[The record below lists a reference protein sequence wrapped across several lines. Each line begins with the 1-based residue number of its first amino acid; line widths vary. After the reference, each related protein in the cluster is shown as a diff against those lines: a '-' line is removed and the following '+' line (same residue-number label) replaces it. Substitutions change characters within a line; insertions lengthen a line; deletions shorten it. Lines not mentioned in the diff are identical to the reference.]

1 MDLISAIKSAIDGC
15 ALLILGAGFSR
26 NAYNLRHCSM
36 PSADGLRKLIYSEIC
51 HEDMDS
57 ISKEDWED
65 LEDLVDRC
73 VEEGRSDEL
82 CQFLKECFIQN
93 PSSLSPSSDEQTV
106 LQLPWRRIYS
116 TNYDNVAENYSR
128 SCGLPRIPVTLD
140 KPIREHRLDSV
151 IVHLNGYIEELTPSS
166 LNNSFK
172 LSASSYLDTDFSS
185 NEWVQLLKSD
195 IDAATA
201 VILIGVSG
209 KSDLDLK
216 RLIYN
221 DGQYKDKIIFID
233 ISKRPHDTRLKFG
246 AIETIGLR
254 GLATE
259 IEDIKATHIKNSTP
273 FLYSCFERFN
283 YSDTLHTP
291 YIDSTAR
298 RMLFEK
304 GIIDTD
310 ILKNH
315 ISDNEYLFSRTEITS
330 LLELMQTSKIR
341 CACITAHLANG
352 KTCFLNLLSAILLSI
367 GWDVFFYQ
375 HENVHLQEELDSFRN
390 TQRSTAIIVESY
402 HLYFSLLGRMRRVMD
417 NPKIVLILSSR
428 TGIHNSV
435 NRRLSEV
442 LEVSEDFIQEFNLDK
457 LAPQDINSFVDLL
470 DKGDYL
476 LNQRSLSHPEKNFL
490 ISRHCNSSVSAALLK
505 YVHSQTV
512 RERLAESVQLIS
524 TDLTAQKIVISTF
537 ILQMLSIDLNA
548 NELYSILDIKGLP
561 QSTLNNSGFQD
572 LIEIKSG
579 KITSHST
586 VLAQYIISQQPPTTI
601 LQSMEVMNQHA
612 ERIFSA
618 DKKHAIRAAFITYS
632 NLNLLI
638 LHHARNEFINC
649 KILEYY
655 YNLSQSR
662 IYDDNPFFWLQ
673 YAIASMELP
682 DYPRANSLLQK
693 AYDCAN
699 QRSNF
704 DTFQIDTQYARFIL
718 ENACVEGS
726 TSPYNDFIVASTY
739 WDKAVKSSKS
749 NPRLVIC
756 QVVKA
761 YPEFFSK
768 YHGVLSSEEK
778 NKLLIDTQKFID
790 LAQQNNIFS
799 RQHNRPSEIIGEDD
813 LNTLGQLKKD
823 ILQSECVPVLL

>member
-1 MDLISAIKSAIDGC
+1 
-15 ALLILGAGFSR
+15 
-26 NAYNLRHCSM
+26 
-36 PSADGLRKLIYSEIC
+36 
-51 HEDMDS
+51 
-57 ISKEDWED
+57 
-65 LEDLVDRC
+65 
-73 VEEGRSDEL
+73 
-82 CQFLKECFIQN
+82 
-93 PSSLSPSSDEQTV
+93 
-106 LQLPWRRIYS
+106 
-116 TNYDNVAENYSR
+116 
-128 SCGLPRIPVTLD
+128 
-140 KPIREHRLDSV
+140 
-151 IVHLNGYIEELTPSS
+151 
-166 LNNSFK
+166 
-172 LSASSYLDTDFSS
+172 
-185 NEWVQLLKSD
+185 
-195 IDAATA
+195 
-201 VILIGVSG
+201 
-209 KSDLDLK
+209 
-216 RLIYN
+216 
-221 DGQYKDKIIFID
+221 
-233 ISKRPHDTRLKFG
+233 
-246 AIETIGLR
+246 
-254 GLATE
+254 
-259 IEDIKATHIKNSTP
+259 
-273 FLYSCFERFN
+273 
-283 YSDTLHTP
+283 
-291 YIDSTAR
+291 
-298 RMLFEK
+298 
-304 GIIDTD
+304 
-310 ILKNH
+310 
-315 ISDNEYLFSRTEITS
+315 
-330 LLELMQTSKIR
+330 
-341 CACITAHLANG
+341 
-352 KTCFLNLLSAILLSI
+352 
-367 GWDVFFYQ
+367 
-375 HENVHLQEELDSFRN
+375 
-390 TQRSTAIIVESY
+390 
-402 HLYFSLLGRMRRVMD
+402 
-417 NPKIVLILSSR
+417 
-428 TGIHNSV
+428 
-435 NRRLSEV
+435 
-442 LEVSEDFIQEFNLDK
+442 
-457 LAPQDINSFVDLL
+457 
-470 DKGDYL
+470 
-476 LNQRSLSHPEKNFL
+476 
-490 ISRHCNSSVSAALLK
+490 
-505 YVHSQTV
+505 
-512 RERLAESVQLIS
+512 
-524 TDLTAQKIVISTF
+524 
-537 ILQMLSIDLNA
+537 MLSIDLNA

-638 LHHARNEFINC
+638 LHHARNKFINC

-718 ENACVEGS
+718 ESACVEGS